1 MDNNKILFETKKLD
15 CGCEFI
21 LNDYE
26 IMKLDYCDEHIFE
39 KYRFGDFSFLKS
51 KKVME
56 LEEYCRKLTEMRLWS
71 FLIVKKTGKKKFK
84 RRRWRFIQ
92 IEFRPLY
99 KYFWDKERRYSHY
112 IFRRNLKL
120 MKKICKLGWSEYVK
134 KTIDQQRKKINKKIL
149 NLIHNEDQNDDQ
161 NEDQNDDQNDEETEE
176 VEEIE

>member
-71 FLIVKKTGKKKFK
+71 FLIVKRKGKKRF

-99 KYFWDKERRYSHY
+99 KYFWDKDRRYSHY
-112 IFRRNLKL
+112 LFRRNLKL
-120 MKKICKLGWSEYVK
+120 MKKIYKLGWSEYVK

-149 NLIHNEDQNDDQ
+149 NVIPIVDQNDDQ
-161 NEDQNDDQNDEETEE
+161 NVEETEE